1 MAKYLLTLIAF
12 YQRLNMEGK
21 NMPGE
26 QLETQVMDAVAK
38 SVSHWD
44 KVLDTVIEYAIRFGK
59 NILIALIVYFI
70 ASRLI
75 KWVLKLTTKAL
86 NKGKIEPIVVK
97 FIYSIIKVGLYVLL
111 FIAIVSILGI
121 PTTTFVTLFGTVTLS
136 VGLALQ
142 GSLANF
148 AGGVLILIF
157 KPFKVGDYIVACGD
171 EGTVVGIDVFYTKL
185 ATVDN
190 KMIVIPNGTLAN
202 SSVRNVSAM
211 DIRRVD
217 VQVGISYEADITAAK
232 NVLMGIIDKNDNI
245 LKEKPINVFVASLD
259 ASQVT
264 LETRVWVNADKYWD
278 TKWAFT
284 EQYKLALD
292 EAGIEIPFNQLSVT
306 IKNTQGQQ

>member
-1 MAKYLLTLIAF
+1 
-12 YQRLNMEGK
+12 
-21 NMPGE
+21 MPGE
-26 QLETQVMDAVAK
+26 QLETQVMDTVAK

-202 SSVRNVSAM
+202 SSVKNVSAM

-217 VQVGISYEADITAAK
+217 VQVGISYESDITAAK
-232 NVLMGIIDKNDNI
+232 KVLMGIIDKNDNI
-245 LKEKPINVFVASLD
+245 IRDKPVNVFVASLD

-306 IKNTQGQQ
+306 IKNMQGQQ

>member
-1 MAKYLLTLIAF
+1 MA
-12 YQRLNMEGK
+12 
-21 NMPGE
+21 GE
-26 QLETQVMDAVAK
+26 QIAVTQVTDAAAA

-44 KVLDTVIEYAIRFGK
+44 KILDKVIDYALKFGK
-59 NILIALIVYFI
+59 NVLIAIIVYFI
-70 ASRLI
+70 ASKII
-75 KWVLKLTTKAL
+75 KWILKLTTKAL

-202 SSVRNVSAM
+202 SSVKNVSSM
-211 DIRRVD
+211 DKRRVD
-217 VQVGISYEADITAAK
+217 IQVGISYEADIAAAK
-232 NVLMGIIDKNDNI
+232 SVLMEIIEKDGNI
-245 LKEKPINVFVASLD
+245 LKDKPINVFVASLD

-264 LETRVWVNADKYWD
+264 LETRVWVSSEKYWD
-278 TKWAFT
+278 TKWALT

-292 EAGIEIPFNQLSVT
+292 AAGIEIPFNQLSVT
-306 IKNTQGQQ
+306 IKGMEEHK

>member
-1 MAKYLLTLIAF
+1 MIDYGLKL
-12 YQRLNMEGK
+12 
-21 NMPGE
+21 
-26 QLETQVMDAVAK
+26 
-38 SVSHWD
+38 
-44 KVLDTVIEYAIRFGK
+44 GK
-59 NILIALIVYFI
+59 NILLAVIVYFI

-86 NKGKIEPIVVK
+86 NKGKLEPMVVK
-97 FIYSIIKVGLYVLL
+97 FVYSIVKIGLYVLL
-111 FIAIVSILGI
+111 FIAVVSILGI

-142 GSLANF
+142 GSLANL

-190 KMIVIPNGTLAN
+190 KVIVIPNGTLAN
-202 SSVRNVSAM
+202 SSVKNVSAM
-211 DIRRVD
+211 DKRRVD
-217 VQVGISYEADITAAK
+217 VQVGISYESDIATAK
-232 NVLMGIIDKNDNI
+232 GVLMGIIDKNENVLRD
-245 LKEKPINVFVASLD
+245 KPINVFVASLD

-264 LETRVWVNADKYWD
+264 LETRVWVSSDKYWD
-278 TKWAFT
+278 TKWALT

-292 EAGIEIPFNQLSVT
+292 ENGIEIPFNQLSVT
-306 IKNTQGQQ
+306 IKK

>member
-1 MAKYLLTLIAF
+1 
-12 YQRLNMEGK
+12 
-21 NMPGE
+21 MPGE
-26 QLETQVMDAVAK
+26 QLETQVMDTVAK

-202 SSVRNVSAM
+202 SSVKNVSAM

-217 VQVGISYEADITAAK
+217 VQVGISYESDIAAAK
-232 NVLMGIIDKNDNI
+232 NVLMGIIDKNDNV
-245 LKEKPINVFVASLD
+245 LRDKPINVFVASLV

-264 LETRVWVNADKYWD
+264 LVTRVWVSADKYWD

>member
-1 MAKYLLTLIAF
+1 
-12 YQRLNMEGK
+12 
-21 NMPGE
+21 MPGE
-26 QLETQVMDAVAK
+26 QLETQVMDTVAK

-70 ASRLI
+70 ASKLI

-202 SSVRNVSAM
+202 SSVKNVSAM

-217 VQVGISYEADITAAK
+217 VQVGISYESDITAAK
-232 NVLMGIIDKNDNI
+232 KVLMGIIDKNDNI
-245 LKEKPINVFVASLD
+245 LRDKPVNVFVASLD

-264 LETRVWVNADKYWD
+264 LETRVWVSADKYWD

>member
-1 MAKYLLTLIAF
+1 MA
-12 YQRLNMEGK
+12 
-21 NMPGE
+21 GE
-26 QLETQVMDAVAK
+26 QIAVTQVTDAVAA

-44 KVLDTVIEYAIRFGK
+44 KILDKVIDYALKLGK
-59 NILIALIVYFI
+59 NVLIAIIVYFI
-70 ASRLI
+70 ASKLI
-75 KWVLKLTTKAL
+75 KWILKLTTKAL

-202 SSVRNVSAM
+202 SSVKNVSSM
-211 DIRRVD
+211 DKRRVD
-217 VQVGISYEADITAAK
+217 IQVGISYEADIAAAK
-232 NVLMGIIDKNDNI
+232 SVLMEIIEKDGNI
-245 LKEKPINVFVASLD
+245 LKDKPINVFVASLD

-264 LETRVWVNADKYWD
+264 LETRVWVSSEKYWD
-278 TKWAFT
+278 TKWALT

-292 EAGIEIPFNQLSVT
+292 AAGIEIPFNQLSVT
-306 IKNTQGQQ
+306 IKGMEEHK

>member
-1 MAKYLLTLIAF
+1 M
-12 YQRLNMEGK
+12 
-21 NMPGE
+21 
-26 QLETQVMDAVAK
+26 ETQVMDTVAK

-202 SSVRNVSAM
+202 SSVKNVSAM

-217 VQVGISYEADITAAK
+217 VQVGISYESDITAAK
-232 NVLMGIIDKNDNI
+232 KVLMGIIDKNDNI
-245 LKEKPINVFVASLD
+245 RRDKPVNVFVASLD

-264 LETRVWVNADKYWD
+264 LETRVWVSADKYWD

>member
-1 MAKYLLTLIAF
+1 MS
-12 YQRLNMEGK
+12 
-21 NMPGE
+21 GE
-26 QLETQVMDAVAK
+26 QVETQVIDTVVN

-44 KVLDTVIEYAIRFGK
+44 KVLDTVIEYAVKFGK
-59 NILIALIVYFI
+59 NILLALIVYFI
-70 ASRLI
+70 ASKLI

-86 NKGKIEPIVVK
+86 NRGKIEPIVVK
-97 FIYSIIKVGLYVLL
+97 FIYSIVKVGLYVLL

-202 SSVRNVSAM
+202 SSVKNVSAM

-217 VQVGISYEADITAAK
+217 VQVGISYESDIAAAK
-232 NVLMGIIDKNDNI
+232 NLLMGIIDKNDNVI
-245 LKEKPINVFVASLD
+245 RDKPINVFVASLD

-264 LETRVWVNADKYWD
+264 LETRVWVNSDKYWD

-292 EAGIEIPFNQLSVT
+292 AAGIEIPFNQLSVT
-306 IKNTQGQQ
+306 IKNTQGQ

>member
-1 MAKYLLTLIAF
+1 MA
-12 YQRLNMEGK
+12 
-21 NMPGE
+21 GE
-26 QLETQVMDAVAK
+26 QIAVTQVTDAAAA

-44 KVLDTVIEYAIRFGK
+44 KILDKVIDYALKFGK
-59 NILIALIVYFI
+59 NVLIAIIVYFI
-70 ASRLI
+70 ASKII
-75 KWVLKLTTKAL
+75 KWILKLTTKAL

-202 SSVRNVSAM
+202 SSVKNVSSM
-211 DIRRVD
+211 DKRRVD
-217 VQVGISYEADITAAK
+217 IQVGISYEADIAAAK
-232 NVLMGIIDKNDNI
+232 SVLMEIIEKDGNI
-245 LKEKPINVFVASLD
+245 LKDKPINVFVASLD

-264 LETRVWVNADKYWD
+264 LETRVWVSSDKYWD
-278 TKWAFT
+278 TKWALT

-292 EAGIEIPFNQLSVT
+292 AAGIEIPFNQLSVT
-306 IKNTQGQQ
+306 IKGMEEHK

>member
-1 MAKYLLTLIAF
+1 MA
-12 YQRLNMEGK
+12 
-21 NMPGE
+21 GE
-26 QLETQVMDAVAK
+26 QIAATQVADTVQTSA
-38 SVSHWD
+38 SHFE
-44 KVLDTVIEYAIRFGK
+44 KVLDTVIDYGLKLGK
-59 NILIALIVYFI
+59 NILLALIVYFI

-86 NKGKIEPIVVK
+86 NKGKLEPMVVK
-97 FIYSIIKVGLYVLL
+97 FIYSIVKIGLYVLL
-111 FIAIVSILGI
+111 FIAVVSILGI

-142 GSLANF
+142 GSLANL

-190 KMIVIPNGTLAN
+190 KVIVIPNGTLAN
-202 SSVRNVSAM
+202 SSVKNVSTM
-211 DIRRVD
+211 DKRRVD
-217 VQVGISYEADITAAK
+217 VQVGISYESDIATAK
-232 NVLMGIIDKNDNI
+232 NVLMGIIDKNENVLRD
-245 LKEKPINVFVASLD
+245 KPINVFVASLD

-264 LETRVWVNADKYWD
+264 LETRVWVNSDKYWD
-278 TKWAFT
+278 TKWTLT

-292 EAGIEIPFNQLSVT
+292 ENGIEIPFNQLSVT
-306 IKNTQGQQ
+306 IKQ

>member
-1 MAKYLLTLIAF
+1 M
-12 YQRLNMEGK
+12 
-21 NMPGE
+21 
-26 QLETQVMDAVAK
+26 ETQVMDTVAK

-202 SSVRNVSAM
+202 SSVKNVSAM

-217 VQVGISYEADITAAK
+217 VQVGISYESDITAAK
-232 NVLMGIIDKNDNI
+232 KVLIGIIDKNDNI
-245 LKEKPINVFVASLD
+245 LRDKPVNVFVASLD

-264 LETRVWVNADKYWD
+264 LETRVWVSADKYWD

>member
-1 MAKYLLTLIAF
+1 MA
-12 YQRLNMEGK
+12 
-21 NMPGE
+21 GE
-26 QLETQVMDAVAK
+26 QIATAQVADTVQTSA
-38 SVSHWD
+38 SHFE
-44 KVLDTVIEYAIRFGK
+44 KVLDTVIDYGLKLGK
-59 NILIALIVYFI
+59 NILLAVIVYFI

-86 NKGKIEPIVVK
+86 NKGKLEPMVVK
-97 FIYSIIKVGLYVLL
+97 FVYSIVKIGLYVLL
-111 FIAIVSILGI
+111 FIAVVSILGI

-142 GSLANF
+142 GSLANL

-190 KMIVIPNGTLAN
+190 KVIVIPNGTLAN
-202 SSVRNVSAM
+202 SSVKNVSAM
-211 DIRRVD
+211 DKRRVD
-217 VQVGISYEADITAAK
+217 VQVGISYESDIATAK
-232 NVLMGIIDKNDNI
+232 SVLMGIIDKNENVLRD
-245 LKEKPINVFVASLD
+245 KPINVFVASLD

-264 LETRVWVNADKYWD
+264 LETRVWVSSDKYWD
-278 TKWAFT
+278 TKWELT

-292 EAGIEIPFNQLSVT
+292 ENGIEIPFNQLSVT
-306 IKNTQGQQ
+306 IKK

>member
-1 MAKYLLTLIAF
+1 M
-12 YQRLNMEGK
+12 
-21 NMPGE
+21 
-26 QLETQVMDAVAK
+26 ETQVMDTVAK

-202 SSVRNVSAM
+202 SSVKNVSAM

-217 VQVGISYEADITAAK
+217 VQVGISYESDITAAK
-232 NVLMGIIDKNDNI
+232 KVLMGIIDKNDNI
-245 LKEKPINVFVASLD
+245 IRDKPVNVFVASLD

-306 IKNTQGQQ
+306 IKNMQGQQ

>member
-1 MAKYLLTLIAF
+1 M
-12 YQRLNMEGK
+12 
-21 NMPGE
+21 
-26 QLETQVMDAVAK
+26 ETQVMDTVAK

-202 SSVRNVSAM
+202 SSVKNVSAM

-217 VQVGISYEADITAAK
+217 VQVGISYESDITAAK
-232 NVLMGIIDKNDNI
+232 KVLMGIIDKNDNI
-245 LKEKPINVFVASLD
+245 LRDKPVNVFVASLD

-264 LETRVWVNADKYWD
+264 LETRVWVSTDKYWD
-278 TKWAFT
+278 TKWAFI

-292 EAGIEIPFNQLSVT
+292 EVGIEIPFNQLSVT